1 MRARKRRVKS
11 KKEVK
16 KNMPIR
22 MAPIGEEL
30 EIKRVSA
37 DEKVKRH
44 LENLGLLV
52 GQKVELISSQGGA
65 VILKVKDGRIALDSK
80 MATGIFVA

>member
-1 MRARKRRVKS
+1 
-11 KKEVK
+11 
-16 KNMPIR
+16 MPIR
-22 MAPIGEEL
+22 MAPIGEVV

-52 GQKVELISSQGGA
+52 GQKIEVVSAQGGA
-65 VILKVKDGRIALDSK
+65 VILKVKDGRIALDAK
-80 MATGIFVA
+80 MAAGIFVA

>member
-1 MRARKRRVKS
+1 
-11 KKEVK
+11 
-16 KNMPIR
+16 MPIR

-44 LENLGLLV
+44 LENLGLVV
-52 GQKVELISSQGGA
+52 GQKVEVVSSVAGA
-65 VILKVKDGRIALDSK
+65 VILKVKDGRVALDSK
-80 MATGIFVA
+80 MSSGIFVA

>member
-1 MRARKRRVKS
+1 
-11 KKEVK
+11 
-16 KNMPIR
+16 MPIR

-52 GQKVELISSQGGA
+52 GQKVELISAQGGA
-65 VILKVKDGRIALDSK
+65 VILKVKEGRIALDAK
-80 MATGIFVA
+80 MAAGIFVA